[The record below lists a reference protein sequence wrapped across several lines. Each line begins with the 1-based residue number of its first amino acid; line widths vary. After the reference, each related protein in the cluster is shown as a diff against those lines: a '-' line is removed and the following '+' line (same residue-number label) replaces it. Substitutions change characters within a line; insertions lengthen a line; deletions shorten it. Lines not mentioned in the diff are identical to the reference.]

1 MLLRLSSVLTFTAL
15 LLSSPAVR
23 ALDYDDLLDGDF
35 SDLPDAPTPIV
46 LDLGSNE
53 IAGTVDGLFDVRDY
67 VTFTLDPGL
76 ALAEI
81 RLLQYTNA
89 ELEFIPGN
97 RGFHA
102 IIDGGTSF
110 IPDMDTAGLFLGGD
124 HLDPLPEGTD
134 LLALLAAAPLAGTG
148 FETPL
153 ESGTYTYH
161 VQNTSP
167 DFTRY
172 RLEFVVV
179 PEPSTAL
186 LMGFGLMS
194 FAAIAR
200 RRAPRSATTL

>member
-1 MLLRLSSVLTFTAL
+1 MPLRLSSLLAFFVL
-15 LLSSPAVR
+15 LLSAPAVM
-23 ALDYDDLLDGDF
+23 ALDYDDVLDGDF

-46 LDLGSNE
+46 LDLGPNE
-53 IAGTVDGLFDVRDY
+53 VAGTLDGLLDVRDY

-102 IIDGGTSF
+102 IIDGDTSF
-110 IPDMDTAGLFLGGD
+110 IPDVDTASLFLGGD
-124 HLDPLPEGTD
+124 HLDPLPVDTD
-134 LLALLAAAPLAGTG
+134 LLPLLAAAPLAGVG
-148 FETPL
+148 FDIPL

-194 FAAIAR
+194 FTAIAR
-200 RRAPRSATTL
+200 RRAPRPAKRS